1 VVERFENLVGDRY
14 LCGEFFNFNF
24 NFLFIYYFFP
34 VKKKNDLGGLMT
46 KM

>member
-1 VVERFENLVGDRY
+1 VVERFENLVGDRC
-14 LCGEFFNFNF
+14 LCGEFFNFI
-24 NFLFIYYFFP
+24 FIYYFFP